1 MVGTKPILI
10 FMRKD
15 LIHLFPEAD
24 VMELTSL
31 GNHLDFLDEDQFHL
45 FTTIYRAKRKDPQ
58 TILILCIAGFLG
70 FNGLHRMVMD
80 QLGLGIVYFLTGG
93 LCLIGT
99 IIDLINY
106 KTITLKYNEKMMDET
121 LMKIR

>member
-1 MVGTKPILI
+1 
-10 FMRKD
+10 MRKD

-24 VMELTSL
+24 ALELASL
-31 GNHLDFLDEDQFHL
+31 RSHLDFLDEDQFHL

-58 TILILCIAGFLG
+58 TILILCIAGFVG

-80 QLGLGIVYFLTGG
+80 QIGLGIVYFLTGG
-93 LCLIGT
+93 LCLVGT

-106 KTITLKYNEKMMDET
+106 KTITLKYNERMMDEA